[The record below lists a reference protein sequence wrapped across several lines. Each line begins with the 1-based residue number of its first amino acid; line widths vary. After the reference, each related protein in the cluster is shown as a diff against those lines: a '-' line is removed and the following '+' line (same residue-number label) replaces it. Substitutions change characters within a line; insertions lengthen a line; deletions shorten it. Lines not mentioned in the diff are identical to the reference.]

1 MQGHAAQS
9 GQFTQ
14 YAITAV
20 FVVLVIGLRL
30 FRMRQ
35 TRRLRLETLWVVP
48 AIYLLF
54 AAFMFTEFPPT
65 SAGWLI
71 CFAGLALGGAIG
83 WQRGKLMKI
92 EVDPETHSLNQGA
105 SPAAMLFIIVLI
117 AIRFGARQAL
127 AGGGGYGFHV
137 NAMLITDLLIAFA
150 LGLFAVT
157 RLEMYLRA
165 KRLLEEARAVRA

>member
-54 AAFMFTEFPPT
+54 AAFMYTEFPPT
-65 SAGWLI
+65 STGWLI
-71 CFAGLALGGAIG
+71 CFGALALGGAIG

-92 EVDPETHSLNQGA
+92 EVDPETHSLNQRA

-117 AIRFGARQAL
+117 AIRFGAREAF
-127 AGGGGYGFHV
+127 AGGGGYGFHF
-137 NAMLITDLLIAFA
+137 NAMLITDVLIAFA

-165 KRLLEEARAVRA
+165 KRLLEEARAARA

>member
-9 GQFTQ
+9 GQFMQ

-20 FVVLVIGLRL
+20 VVVLVIGLRL

-35 TRRLRLETLWVVP
+35 TRRLRLEMLWVVP
-48 AIYLLF
+48 AIYLVF
-54 AAFMFTEFPPT
+54 AAILFTEYPPT
-65 SAGWLI
+65 ATGWLI
-71 CFAGLALGGAIG
+71 CFAGLAVGGAIG

-92 EVDPETHSLNQGA
+92 EVDPETHTLNQKA
-105 SPAAMLFIIVLI
+105 SPAALLFIVALVLI
-117 AIRFGARQAL
+117 RFAARQAL
-127 AGGGGYGFHV
+127 AGGDGYGFHL
-137 NAMLITDLLIAFA
+137 NAMLITDVLIAFA

-165 KRLLEEARAVRA
+165 KRLLEEARGARA